1 MSQSAA
7 SSARECSALMQTIC
21 LGVCSEPLES
31 SHAVQ
36 RSRYSVLISPSIYF
50 FRDQSHVMRVVLEED
65 NGQSKLDNKLPVEQS
80 VDNMSNRLQESG
92 RLWYRELLAIVPDTS
107 STCTFLMLSSVSFVR
122 L

>member
-1 MSQSAA
+1 M
-7 SSARECSALMQTIC
+7 
-21 LGVCSEPLES
+21 
-31 SHAVQ
+31 
-36 RSRYSVLISPSIYF
+36 
-50 FRDQSHVMRVVLEED
+50 MRVVLEED

-122 L
+122 LKEMQHNP